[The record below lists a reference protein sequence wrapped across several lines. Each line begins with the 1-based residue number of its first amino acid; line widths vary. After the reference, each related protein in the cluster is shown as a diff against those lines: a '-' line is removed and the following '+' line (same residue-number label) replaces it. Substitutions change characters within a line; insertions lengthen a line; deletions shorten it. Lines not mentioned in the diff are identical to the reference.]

1 MVKNNQQYIIGAALV
16 LLGSICFSA
25 KAVMVKLAY
34 RYEIDSVSLMA
45 LRMIFSLPFFLL
57 VAFFSNKKSTQKKQ
71 LKKRDWALIAV
82 FGMSGFYVASLADF
96 IGLQY
101 ITASLERV
109 ILFTYPTMVVLIAAL
124 FLKRKIKKTEVFA
137 LILTYVGTG
146 IALFENFK
154 LPNGDSV
161 LIGSA
166 LIFLAA
172 LAYAIFVIGSGEM
185 LKKMGTL
192 QYNSLAMTA
201 ACMAIILHH
210 AIAYN
215 LALFNF
221 QKEIYILAFIMGLF
235 STVLASFLVTG
246 GIRMIG
252 ASHASIISSIGPI
265 STILLAYI
273 FLGERLSGLQ
283 WVGTLIVIFG
293 VLVITLNKRK
303 SFYVHTIFRKNRI

>member
-1 MVKNNQQYIIGAALV
+1 MTKPKQPYLLGAALI

-34 RYEIDSVSLMA
+34 RYQIDSVSLMA
-45 LRMIFSLPFFLL
+45 LRMIFSLPFFIL
-57 VAFFSNKKSTQKKQ
+57 VAYISNKKSTQKIQ
-71 LKKRDWALIAV
+71 LKKRDWAMIAA

-124 FLKRKIKKTEVFA
+124 FLNRKIKKNEIFA
-137 LILTYVGTG
+137 LLLTYLGTG

-154 LPNGDSV
+154 LPNGNSV

-166 LIFLAA
+166 FIFIAA
-172 LAYAIFVIGSGEM
+172 LAYAIFVIGSGQM

-201 ACMAIILHH
+201 ACIAIILHH
-210 AIAYN
+210 AIAYR
-215 LALFNF
+215 LALFDF

-235 STVLASFLVTG
+235 STVIASFLVTG
-246 GIRMIG
+246 GIRIIG
-252 ASHASIISSIGPI
+252 ASHAAIISSVGPI
-265 STILLAYI
+265 STIILAYI

-283 WVGTLIVIFG
+283 WIGTLIVIFG
-293 VLVITLNKRK
+293 VLVITLNKTSK
-303 SFYVHTIFRKNRI
+303 T

>member
-1 MVKNNQQYIIGAALV
+1 MKNNQQYIVGATLV

-45 LRMIFSLPFFLL
+45 LRMIFSLPFFIA
-57 VAFFSNKKSTQKKQ
+57 VAYISNKKSTEKIQ
-71 LKKRDWALIAV
+71 LKKRDWAMIAA

-124 FLKRKIKKTEVFA
+124 FLNRKIKRTEVFA

-154 LPNGDSV
+154 LPDGGSV

-166 LIFLAA
+166 LIFVAA
-172 LAYAIFVIGSGEM
+172 FGYAIYVIGSGQM

-201 ACMAIILHH
+201 ACIAIILHH
-210 AIAYN
+210 LIAYN
-215 LALFNF
+215 LALFHF
-221 QKEIYILAFIMGLF
+221 QKEIYILAFIMGVF

-246 GIRMIG
+246 GIRIIG
-252 ASHASIISSIGPI
+252 ASHAAIISSVGPI
-265 STILLAYI
+265 STIILAYI
-273 FLGERLSGLQ
+273 FLGERLSGWQ

-293 VLVITLNKRK
+293 VLVITLNKRSK
-303 SFYVHTIFRKNRI
+303 A